1 MVSQLDP
8 SIHRSLS
15 PRESKIDHP
24 DGRLGAVTD
33 FDVYLRVQ
41 SDRHRQS
48 FVSRQYATHPFRVSN
63 VFRLDQEQVDQAQ
76 IDQAQI
82 DQTQIDQAQSDRAY
96 VYLMNTSPGLME
108 GDRFRIGVQV
118 DAHAHLY
125 LTDQAATKVHR
136 MPTPDRPAM
145 VDYILQVGAGGSLE
159 FLPEPLIL
167 YHESTL
173 NQHTQITL
181 HPSAR
186 LCFSEIIVPG
196 RLARQEYYQFNH
208 YSSRLTVSSP
218 DGRLILGDALRLEG
232 QSHPFCHSPLFARQP
247 ILATLLLIYPNIE
260 QAQLEAVLGQ
270 VCANQPAATIEA
282 SYSSLPNCN
291 GFVIRATADCISRIK
306 RCFDQALN
314 AVRLLEGQSPLPEV
328 PK

>member
-8 SIHRSLS
+8 SIHRPPSPQESL
-15 PRESKIDHP
+15 IYHP
-24 DGRLGAVTD
+24 DGGLGAITD

-41 SDRHRQS
+41 RDRYQQS

-63 VFRLDQEQVDQAQ
+63 VFRLDQEQVDQ
-76 IDQAQI
+76 
-82 DQTQIDQAQSDRAY
+82 TQSDRAY

-118 DAHAHLY
+118 DAQAHLY

-136 MPTPDRPAM
+136 MPTPGRPAT

-173 NQHTQITL
+173 NQRTQITL

-186 LCFSEIIVPG
+186 LCLSEIIVPG

-232 QSHPFCHSPLFARQP
+232 RSHPFCHSPLFARQP
-247 ILATLLLIYPNIE
+247 ILATLLLIYPDVE
-260 QAQLEAVLGQ
+260 QTQFEAVLKQ
-270 VCANQPAATIEA
+270 VCAEQPAATIEV

-306 RCFDQALN
+306 TCFDQAVN

>member
-1 MVSQLDP
+1 MVYQLDP
-8 SIHRSLS
+8 SIHRPLS
-15 PRESKIDHP
+15 PQESQIVHP
-24 DGRLGAVTD
+24 GHGLGAVTD

-41 SDRHRQS
+41 CDRHQQS

-63 VFRLDQEQVDQAQ
+63 VFRLDQEQVKQA
-76 IDQAQI
+76 
-82 DQTQIDQAQSDRAY
+82 QIDQAQSDRAY

-118 DAHAHLY
+118 DAQAHLY

-136 MPTPDRPAM
+136 MPTPDRPATM
-145 VDYILQVGAGGSLE
+145 DYILQVGAGGSLE

-173 NQHTQITL
+173 NQRTQVIL

-186 LCFSEIIVPG
+186 LCLSEIIVPG
-196 RLARQEYYQFNH
+196 RLARQEYYHFNH

-247 ILATLLLIYPNIE
+247 ILATLLLIYPDVE
-260 QAQLEAVLGQ
+260 QAQLEAALEQ
-270 VCANQPAATIEA
+270 VRANQPTATIEV

-306 RCFDQALN
+306 LCFDQALN

>member
-15 PRESKIDHP
+15 PREPKIDHP
-24 DGRLGAVTD
+24 GRGLGAVTD

-63 VFRLDQEQVDQAQ
+63 VFRLDQEQVKQA
-76 IDQAQI
+76 
-82 DQTQIDQAQSDRAY
+82 QIDQAQSDRAY

-118 DAHAHLY
+118 DAQAHLY

-136 MPTPDRPAM
+136 MPTPDRPAT
-145 VDYILQVGAGGSLE
+145 VDYILQVAAGGSLE

-167 YHESTL
+167 YNESTL
-173 NQHTQITL
+173 NQHTQVIL
-181 HPSAR
+181 HPSAQ
-186 LCFSEIIVPG
+186 LCLSEIIVPG
-196 RLARQEYYQFNH
+196 RLARQEYYQFHH